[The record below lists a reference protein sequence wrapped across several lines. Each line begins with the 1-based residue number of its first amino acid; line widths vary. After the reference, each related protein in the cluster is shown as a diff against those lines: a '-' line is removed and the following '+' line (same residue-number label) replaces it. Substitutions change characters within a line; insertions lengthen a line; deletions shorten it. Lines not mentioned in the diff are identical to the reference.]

1 MTRYSKRTG
10 WKRPKKVQAT
20 RREELARWADEELDL
35 FRSDLTWRAHK
46 RREREVARDGK

>member
-20 RREELARWADEELDL
+20 RRENLSRDADEQIDL
-35 FRSDLTWRAHK
+35 FKSDLLWRAQ
-46 RREREVARDGK
+46 ERARKKAGVR